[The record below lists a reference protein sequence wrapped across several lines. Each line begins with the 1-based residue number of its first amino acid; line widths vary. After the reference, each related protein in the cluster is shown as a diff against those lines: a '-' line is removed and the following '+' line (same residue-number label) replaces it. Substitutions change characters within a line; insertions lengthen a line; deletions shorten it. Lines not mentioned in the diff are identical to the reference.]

1 MATKPSKDSKTATK
15 TKGAEEKTK
24 NTTAKATE
32 APKKAES
39 KKTEVKSTSKENNEV
54 VESKTSK
61 GSAPKAAKV
70 EEIKNEEVK
79 ESTVTTS
86 KAKTAS
92 TLDKGD
98 FSIEAKLKAL
108 YDFQKID
115 SKIDRIRIIRG
126 ELPIEVRDLEDE
138 IAGLETRISNFGE
151 ETKALE
157 DQITNKKQ
165 SIKDSNTAIKKYQTQ
180 QNNVKNNR
188 EYDSLTKEIEFQNL
202 EIQLSEKRIKEFG
215 SEILSRQSVIEASVQ
230 TLNDRKNDLVQK
242 KGELESI
249 VEETQ
254 KEEELLL
261 KKSAEAASIIES
273 RLYTAY
279 RRLRENARNGLA
291 VVTIQRD
298 ACGGCFNKIPPQ
310 RQLDIKQRKK
320 IIVCEHCGR
329 ILVDSEISPELIVD

>member
-1 MATKPSKDSKTATK
+1 MATKTSKEKAAPAKTTATVKK
-15 TKGAEEKTK
+15 TKKTTEKPEVAKKVSTK
-24 NTTAKATE
+24 NSEAKDLGKGKTSQKTE
-32 APKKAES
+32 KVVLKEEPKTEQTIN
-39 KKTEVKSTSKENNEV
+39 KTEVKQSPITTTKSKL
-54 VESKTSK
+54 S
-61 GSAPKAAKV
+61 P
-70 EEIKNEEVK
+70 
-79 ESTVTTS
+79 
-86 KAKTAS
+86 
-92 TLDKGD
+92 TLEKGD

-108 YDFQKID
+108 FEFQQID
-115 SKIDRIRIIRG
+115 SKIDRIRTIRG

-138 IAGLETRISNFGE
+138 IAGLETRIENYSE
-151 ETKALE
+151 ETKGLE
-157 DQITNKKQ
+157 EQIVNKKQ

-202 EIQLSEKRIKEFG
+202 EIQLAEKRIKEFTA
-215 SEILSRQSVIEASVQ
+215 EIQSRQSVIEASNQ
-230 TLNDRKNDLVQK
+230 TLNERKNDLEQK
-242 KGELESI
+242 KSELESI
-249 VEETQ
+249 VEETK
-254 KEEELLL
+254 KEEEFLL
-261 KKSAEAASIIES
+261 KKSAEAANIIEN

-329 ILVDSEISPELIVD
+329 ILVDSEISSELVD